1 MILSRKLATV
11 MAAVLSSAL
20 LKNTS
25 CVEADSSNTSSS
37 IFDIPSKSPQELK
50 AIVDDLPNLRAGK
63 RHIQEVS
70 MEELG
75 FGVGPRASIPVTP
88 EERAQER
95 INKAKRMQDRRT
107 RAKELI
113 QKHQPEPG
121 MMERLDNADIQKIY
135 RNAIKADPSLEKENH
150 SWLRDLGDYSSSSV
164 PYFLSPTN
172 EYYDPWAQGYRMLG
186 GFIDCDQQGGSGSHS
201 GSGEGG
207 HRELNGGGGDG
218 ACSRWMMW
226 AAVSTRS
233 ERSERCERKR
243 A

>member
-20 LKNTS
+20 LKTTS
-25 CVEADSSNTSSS
+25 CVEADSNTSSS

-63 RHIQEVS
+63 RHMQEVS

-121 MMERLDNADIQKIY
+121 MMERLGNQDIQKIY
-135 RNAIKADPSLEKENH
+135 RNAIQADPSLTKENH
-150 SWLRDLGDYSSSSV
+150 SWLRDLGGDYTSSEV

-201 GSGEGG
+201 GSGDN
-207 HRELNGGGGDG
+207 HRKLNGGGNG

-226 AAVSTRS
+226 AAVSS
-233 ERSERCERKR
+233 VV
-243 A
+243 